1 MFEAIDSLVLA
12 AGDVAAVSAAYGR
25 LGLRPSPGEGAGP
38 GGRRSFP
45 VGDINN
51 RVSVEL
57 LADDVR
63 PPADPLREPI
73 RRATAAGRGLFA
85 VGLRVADL
93 RAALDR
99 LAARSV
105 MSQPAGATA
114 WLPLHEQAG
123 ADLVL
128 APAGPPPAAGAPDH
142 AFPLKR
148 LDHLATVAPDLDAT
162 CRFWEDVLGVPVA
175 GEVRTPAMV
184 IRQLRI
190 GDAIF
195 ELLGPAAPD
204 SPLHRRPPG
213 LVSMAAWEVED
224 LAATVAQAR
233 AAGFTV
239 PEPAVGVLPGTR
251 TATIPAPEL
260 GGTAMQ
266 LLEYV

>member
-1 MFEAIDSLVLA
+1 MFEAISSLLLA
-12 AGDVAAVSAAYGR
+12 APDLATISAAYGR
-25 LGLRPSPGEGAGP
+25 LGLRLPPADAAGHRPSFRVGAADHL
-38 GGRRSFP
+38 
-45 VGDINN
+45 VTA
-51 RVSVEL
+51 EL
-57 LADDVR
+57 LATD
-63 PPADPLREPI
+63 AEQPLRDPVP
-73 RRATAAGRGLFA
+73 RAAAAGRGLFA

-93 RAALDR
+93 RTALDR
-99 LAARSV
+99 LAARGIAAQS
-105 MSQPAGATA
+105 AGAMV

-123 ADLVL
+123 ADFVLV
-128 APAGPPPAAGAPDH
+128 PSGPPSAAGAPNH

-148 LDHLATVAPDLDAT
+148 LDHLAAVAPDLDAK

-195 ELLGPAAPD
+195 ELLGPASSD

-224 LAATVAQAR
+224 LAAAVAQAR

-266 LLEYV
+266 LLQYV